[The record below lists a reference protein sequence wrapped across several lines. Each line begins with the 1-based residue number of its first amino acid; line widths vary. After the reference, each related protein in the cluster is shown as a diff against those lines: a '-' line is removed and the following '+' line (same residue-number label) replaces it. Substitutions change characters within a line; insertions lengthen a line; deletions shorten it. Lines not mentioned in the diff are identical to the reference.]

1 MFTGKSLYNQAT
13 CNRKKTFFVLFNER
27 KNFFPIFSMQN
38 YKNKK
43 VPSCPALTNKCIL
56 FGSINEYSLDEFE
69 FSVELTAGFLLIIN

>member
-1 MFTGKSLYNQAT
+1 
-13 CNRKKTFFVLFNER
+13 
-27 KNFFPIFSMQN
+27 MQN

-69 FSVELTAGFLLIIN
+69 FSVELTAGFLLIVN